1 MPQKV
6 LDTNVGSNKVGEKKR
21 SLEKAKSIIPSKRK
35 VVEGDT
41 QAHKTQSNDL
51 PYVENV
57 VLQREQKDSIPK
69 RRRGM

>member
-1 MPQKV
+1 MPM
-6 LDTNVGSNKVGEKKR
+6 LALNKVGEKKR

-41 QAHKTQSNDL
+41 QAHKTPSNDL

>member
-1 MPQKV
+1 MPIV
-6 LDTNVGSNKVGEKKR
+6 SSNKVGEKKR

-41 QAHKTQSNDL
+41 QAHKTPSNGL
-51 PYVENV
+51 PCVENV